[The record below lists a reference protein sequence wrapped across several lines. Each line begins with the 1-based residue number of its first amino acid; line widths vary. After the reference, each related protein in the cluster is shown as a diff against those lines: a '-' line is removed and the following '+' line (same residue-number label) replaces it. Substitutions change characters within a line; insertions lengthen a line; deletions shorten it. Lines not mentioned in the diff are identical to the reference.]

1 MGCFLMQKLVSA
13 IHADILF
20 PLFMTTCCLFMREAQ
35 FIKGE
40 TAERQERRS
49 KGGRAQPPPSLFFLR
64 FPPKSCERSEAIL
77 LAPILTI
84 FSLPAAL
91 CSSISYALTELIIVT
106 EARLIESDLFKDS
119 SAIR

>member
-1 MGCFLMQKLVSA
+1 MPARFASRR
-13 IHADILF
+13 DNS
-20 PLFMTTCCLFMREAQ
+20 
-35 FIKGE
+35 FIKGGNRRKTKE
-40 TAERQERRS
+40 ALKRRKGATAALS
-49 KGGRAQPPPSLFFLR
+49 FL
-64 FPPKSCERSEAIL
+64 SEVSPFGT
-77 LAPILTI
+77 PILTI